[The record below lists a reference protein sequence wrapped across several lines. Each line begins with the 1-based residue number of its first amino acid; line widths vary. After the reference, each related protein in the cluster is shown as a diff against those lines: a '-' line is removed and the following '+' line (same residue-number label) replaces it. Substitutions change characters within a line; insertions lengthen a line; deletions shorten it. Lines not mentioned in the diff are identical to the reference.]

1 MKGRKFYLDR
11 RNGKAMGVCAGLSE
25 YTGVDVTWVRVAMV
39 LLTLAAFPW
48 APLFYLVLG
57 MVASKRPEGFYEEDD
72 LAALRS
78 GKARGARAVRSSTAD
93 VRESMRDID
102 RRMLEVDSF
111 VAGSSSRLAQD
122 IEQLR

>member
-1 MKGRKFYLDR
+1 MRGRKFYLDR

-48 APLFYLVLG
+48 PPLFYLVLG
-57 MVASKRPEGFYEEDD
+57 MVASKRPEGIYEDEESSV
-72 LAALRS
+72 LTA
-78 GKARGARAVRSSTAD
+78 GKARGARAVRTSTAE
-93 VRESMRDID
+93 VRETMRDID

-111 VAGSSSRLAQD
+111 VATSNSRLAQD

>member
-1 MKGRKFYLDR
+1 MRGRKFYLDR
-11 RNGKAMGVCAGLSE
+11 RNGKAMGVCAGISD

-48 APLFYLVLG
+48 APIAYLALG
-57 MVASKRPEGFYEEDD
+57 LIGSKRPAGLFDEEP
-72 LAALRS
+72 APRERT
-78 GKARGARAVRSSTAD
+78 ARTVRTSTAQ
-93 VRESMRDID
+93 VREEMRDID

-111 VAGSSSRLAQD
+111 VSHSNAKLAQD